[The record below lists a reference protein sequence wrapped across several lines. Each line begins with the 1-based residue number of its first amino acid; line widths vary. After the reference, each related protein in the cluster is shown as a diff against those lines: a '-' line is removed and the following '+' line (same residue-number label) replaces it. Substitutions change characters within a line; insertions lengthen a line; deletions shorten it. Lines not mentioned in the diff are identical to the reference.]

1 MRPCQKQNLTQL
13 SSNTHRALRGATEAI
28 MSDRGFWIVIV
39 VGTCGLFW
47 TGVIVAAL
55 IFKGAWQ

>member
-1 MRPCQKQNLTQL
+1 
-13 SSNTHRALRGATEAI
+13 

-55 IFKGAWQ
+55 ILKGHGNEQDRPKQR